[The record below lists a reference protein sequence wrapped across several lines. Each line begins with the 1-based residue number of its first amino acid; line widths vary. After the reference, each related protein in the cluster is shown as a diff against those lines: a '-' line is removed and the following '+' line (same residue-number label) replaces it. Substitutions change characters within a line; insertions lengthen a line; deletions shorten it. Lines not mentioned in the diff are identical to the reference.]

1 MNNYDFPNLSL
12 KFRKTGSGFKQ
23 AGSRTGLDLN
33 GLNSGWVKKRA
44 RALNGLGR
52 LRVGL
57 KSGWVAKRVGSKTGW
72 VTKTGRVKTGWVKKT
87 GRVKNGLGTFRV
99 RSKTGWVSG

>member
-23 AGSRTGLDLN
+23 AGSRMGLDLN
-33 GLNSGWVKKRA
+33 RLNLGWVKKRA

-72 VTKTGRVKTGWVKKT
+72 VHFGSGQKRAG
-87 GRVKNGLGTFRV
+87 FRV
-99 RSKTGWVSG
+99 NGSDFAEL